1 MSRDMKVKQ
10 KSYWPLTDTCYK
22 RCDLAADAKSFLSM
36 VDPNNV
42 TSNYVVFA
50 FFLLILTAW
59 YAFKFNLN

>member
-1 MSRDMKVKQ
+1 MKVKQ

-42 TSNYVVFA
+42 TSNYMVFA
-50 FFLLILTAW
+50 FFC
-59 YAFKFNLN
+59 